1 MLSSEVACF
10 GGDKQDTE
18 ILRPLACS
26 SMKIPIPSFS
36 QIGFEGL
43 EFLLCENHK
52 KFSVFS
58 FFFLLFVMI
67 IQHRVS

>member
-52 KFSVFS
+52 IRNNHTFVTQDIFSC
-58 FFFLLFVMI
+58 
-67 IQHRVS
+67 